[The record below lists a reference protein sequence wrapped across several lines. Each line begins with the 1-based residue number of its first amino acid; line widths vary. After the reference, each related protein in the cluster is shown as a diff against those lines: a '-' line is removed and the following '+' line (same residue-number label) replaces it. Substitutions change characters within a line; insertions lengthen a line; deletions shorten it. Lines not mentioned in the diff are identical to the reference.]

1 MDNIDVVL
9 YINLKHRTDRD
20 AHFLKEICKL
30 TTDLSK
36 VQRIDAI
43 YEKRGYIGCTK
54 SHIKALDLFIS
65 NPEWNRCLI
74 CEDDFTLR
82 CCDLSTNNGI
92 LSELTNQDNWDV
104 ILMAYNLLES
114 SPTTTPSVVRVLSA
128 QTTSGYC
135 LQKSFALTLLKNLQE
150 SYTQLIRSNNSSHSH
165 TFAND
170 QYWKKFNLKTI
181 GLQQFHRWVF
191 NANRFQI

>member
-135 LQKSFALTLLKNLQE
+135 LQKSFALTLRTNYQE
-150 SYTQLIRSNNSSHSH
+150 SLEHYALDQFWKQLQPRYNWF
-165 TFAND
+165 T
-170 QYWKKFNLKTI
+170 TI
-181 GLQQFHRWVF
+181 PSLG
-191 NANRFQI
+191 FQCESFSDIEMRNVDYKC